1 MYISCYGLLGVHNK
15 NCDAV
20 VAFVGWDTF
29 EVRIPVYAVVDS
41 LEFKTRT
48 LIHGVVLLYIVKG
61 QQAPG

>member
-1 MYISCYGLLGVHNK
+1 MSC
-15 NCDAV
+15 
-20 VAFVGWDTF
+20 VGWDT
-29 EVRIPVYAVVDS
+29 VVYTVVDS